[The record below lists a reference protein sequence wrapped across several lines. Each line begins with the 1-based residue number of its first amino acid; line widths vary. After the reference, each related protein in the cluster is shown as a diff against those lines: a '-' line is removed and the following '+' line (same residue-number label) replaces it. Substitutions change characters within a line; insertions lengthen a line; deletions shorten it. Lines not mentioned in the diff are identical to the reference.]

1 MKVINWIVAILVI
14 VGAINWGLIGLL
26 GFDLVTTILGE
37 GTMLTTLVYDLVGL
51 SGVYALFL
59 MLPKMTK

>member
-1 MKVINWIVAILVI
+1 MKVIDWIVAILVI
-14 VGAINWGLIGLL
+14 VGAINWGLLGLL
-26 GFDLVTTILGE
+26 GFNLVTVLLGE
-37 GTMLTTLVYDLVGL
+37 GTMLTTVVYDLIGL